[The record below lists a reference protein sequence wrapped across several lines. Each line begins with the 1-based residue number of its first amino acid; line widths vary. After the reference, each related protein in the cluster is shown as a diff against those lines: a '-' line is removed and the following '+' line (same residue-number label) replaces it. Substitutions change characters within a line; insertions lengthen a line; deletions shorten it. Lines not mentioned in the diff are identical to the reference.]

1 MHLREWTYR
10 EMNALVRRVGFREAW
25 TYRFG
30 QCRPSGWL
38 NALTFGVEAGVGA
51 LPVKLRKA
59 ISKRL
64 FLGVTMLVRK

>member
-1 MHLREWTYR
+1 MHLKEWTYR
-10 EMNALVRRVGFREAW
+10 EMNTLVRRIGFSEAF

-30 QCRPSGWL
+30 KCRQSGLW
-38 NALTFGVEAGVGA
+38 NALTFTVEAVVGA

-59 ISKRL
+59 ISRRL